1 MTDRTIEG
9 QIMRLDQAL
18 AESERLAA
26 AALTRVKG
34 MRKRVAQGDL
44 SPVESQFDQM
54 AQQIEHLAASLAPA
68 RDSLVYDAGTA
79 LADGSYLAEL
89 QAEAKAQGVVMTER
103 DGRLTAFPLLLRLE
117 AKMSA
122 VRVGRKLERRL
133 RPSVLV
139 RELKKAQAGARFDA
153 RRFLNQLFGAYAY
166 LAPMAQPGWRPST
179 SGNGPVVTL
188 NDAYGL
194 FTVGPAGGDY
204 PREAFAV
211 DLLRLDRAP
220 DTRTSLGHRFA
231 LPASTGSKGRDRI
244 GVYDETGVERLY
256 FGIRFARDAAG

>member
-1 MTDRTIEG
+1 MTDNTIEG
-9 QIMRLDQAL
+9 QIARLDQAL
-18 AESERLAA
+18 AESEKQAA
-26 AALTRVKG
+26 AALTRIKG
-34 MRKRVAQGDL
+34 LRKRVTQGDL
-44 SPVESQFDQM
+44 SPVDGQFDQL
-54 AQQIEHLAASLAPA
+54 AQQVEQLAASLTPA
-68 RDSLVYDAGTA
+68 RDSLVYDPATA

-89 QAEAKAQGVVMTER
+89 QAEAKAQSVVMTER

-117 AKMSA
+117 ARMSA

-139 RELKKAQAGARFDA
+139 RELKKAQASARFDA

-166 LAPMAQPGWRPST
+166 LAPLAQPGWRQTTP
-179 SGNGPVVTL
+179 GDGPVVTL
-188 NDAYGL
+188 NEAYNL
-194 FTVGPAGGDY
+194 FTVGPAGGEY

-220 DTRTSLGHRFA
+220 DTRTSQGHRFA

-244 GVYDETGVERLY
+244 GVYDEDGVEHVY
-256 FGIRFARDAAG
+256 FGIRFARDADG